1 MNLLFSI
8 DDMYV
13 DHFKVMLYSLVRQ
26 TKNRKLEIYVL
37 QKTLL
42 KRHTELIQYT
52 QNLEVGYHPIIVG
65 TEVFAQ
71 APTTDRYPDT
81 IYYRLL
87 AHKFLPETLD
97 RILYLD
103 ADMLCLNDFS
113 SLYDMELGDQLYAA
127 ASHNTDGK
135 FLDYVNKLRLKN
147 VELESSYFNTG
158 VLLMN
163 LPAIRKVVHQQT
175 ILDYIMQNRGRL
187 ILPDQ
192 DILNGLY
199 ANLVKPIPDEIYN
212 YDARYSLIYQL
223 KSRNEWD
230 LEWVINHTV
239 FLHFAGRDKPWKK
252 DYRGRYSGLY
262 KFMAKEALTKIEDL
276 KGY

>member
-1 MNLLFSI
+1 
-8 DDMYV
+8 
-13 DHFKVMLYSLVRQ
+13 
-26 TKNRKLEIYVL
+26 
-37 QKTLL
+37 L

-199 ANLVKPIPDEIYN
+199 ANLVKPIPDEIY
-212 YDARYSLIYQL
+212 
-223 KSRNEWD
+223 
-230 LEWVINHTV
+230 
-239 FLHFAGRDKPWKK
+239 
-252 DYRGRYSGLY
+252 
-262 KFMAKEALTKIEDL
+262 
-276 KGY
+276 

>member
-97 RILYLD
+97 RI
-103 ADMLCLNDFS
+103 
-113 SLYDMELGDQLYAA
+113 
-127 ASHNTDGK
+127 
-135 FLDYVNKLRLKN
+135 
-147 VELESSYFNTG
+147 
-158 VLLMN
+158 
-163 LPAIRKVVHQQT
+163 
-175 ILDYIMQNRGRL
+175 
-187 ILPDQ
+187 
-192 DILNGLY
+192 
-199 ANLVKPIPDEIYN
+199 
-212 YDARYSLIYQL
+212 
-223 KSRNEWD
+223 
-230 LEWVINHTV
+230 
-239 FLHFAGRDKPWKK
+239 
-252 DYRGRYSGLY
+252 
-262 KFMAKEALTKIEDL
+262 
-276 KGY
+276 

>member
-1 MNLLFSI
+1 
-8 DDMYV
+8 
-13 DHFKVMLYSLVRQ
+13 
-26 TKNRKLEIYVL
+26 
-37 QKTLL
+37 
-42 KRHTELIQYT
+42 IQYT

-135 FLDYVNKLRLKN
+135 FLDYLNK
-147 VELESSYFNTG
+147 FC
-158 VLLMN
+158 LLYTS
-163 LPAIRKVVHQQT
+163 P
-175 ILDYIMQNRGRL
+175 
-187 ILPDQ
+187 
-192 DILNGLY
+192 
-199 ANLVKPIPDEIYN
+199 
-212 YDARYSLIYQL
+212 
-223 KSRNEWD
+223 
-230 LEWVINHTV
+230 
-239 FLHFAGRDKPWKK
+239 
-252 DYRGRYSGLY
+252 
-262 KFMAKEALTKIEDL
+262 
-276 KGY
+276 